1 MHVCTHIRNIQA
13 NHNINTEKSV
23 ILQKKLNVTNTQVI
37 NVIIPL
43 RKQNWLKSRNSTAW
57 QFKSNIYTIKAVILC
72 IDVSLTHHRNKHYT
86 SSFQDKLP
94 TVFLIEVAF
103 TSIMMAPCTSLKDVP
118 SALTAFHV
126 NNKETFSTS
135 ST

>member
-43 RKQNWLKSRNSTAW
+43 RKQNWLKSRNSTA
-57 QFKSNIYTIKAVILC
+57 
-72 IDVSLTHHRNKHYT
+72 
-86 SSFQDKLP
+86 
-94 TVFLIEVAF
+94 
-103 TSIMMAPCTSLKDVP
+103 
-118 SALTAFHV
+118 
-126 NNKETFSTS
+126 
-135 ST
+135 